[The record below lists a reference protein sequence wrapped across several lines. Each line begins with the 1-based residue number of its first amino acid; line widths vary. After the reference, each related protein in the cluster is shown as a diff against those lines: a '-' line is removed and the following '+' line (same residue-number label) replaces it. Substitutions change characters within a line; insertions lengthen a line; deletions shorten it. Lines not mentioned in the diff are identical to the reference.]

1 MIFKLTVETLLSGA
15 VICQTAYP
23 DHFEYLQAPA
33 NAERVH
39 EFLSQLDRSLTHFEA
54 AGAYY
59 CTFDSIDDS
68 NRRAISQLFS
78 SVRSHF
84 RPLVEWLDMLLRATG
99 HDAPLHAKDSIKF
112 TSLLE
117 AFEHDQTLS
126 EQLRRLTTMA
136 PFKTNRVE
144 IRDQLG
150 TVLAKL
156 EEMGYL
162 VRHAPGSNTWYAT
175 ARFDLIYLLIEFLN
189 DSEKLELPEVQEPD
203 PQEELLL

>member
-1 MIFKLTVETLLSGA
+1 MIFKQTVEKLLAGA

-23 DHFEYLQAPA
+23 DEFEYLQAPA

-39 EFLSQLDRSLTHFEA
+39 EFLSQLDRSLTHFETA
-54 AGAYY
+54 AAFY
-59 CTFDSIDDS
+59 CSYDKVDDS
-68 NRRAISQLFS
+68 NRKGITQLFS
-78 SVRSHF
+78 SMRSYF
-84 RPLVEWLDMLLRATG
+84 RPMVEWLDMLLRATG
-99 HDAPLHAKDSIKF
+99 NDAPLHAKDSLKF

-117 AFEHDQTLS
+117 AFEHDQTLA
-126 EQLRRLTTMA
+126 EQLRRLTTMP

-150 TVLAKL
+150 TVLSKL

-189 DSEKLELPEVQEPD
+189 DSEKLELPEVQEQD